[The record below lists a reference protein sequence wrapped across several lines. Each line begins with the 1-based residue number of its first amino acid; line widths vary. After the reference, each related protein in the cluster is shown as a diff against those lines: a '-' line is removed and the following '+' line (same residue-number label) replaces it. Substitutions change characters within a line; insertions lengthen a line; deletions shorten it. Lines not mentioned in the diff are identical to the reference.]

1 MLLLRLKYAALSA
14 ILTTLAAAGSAAA
27 GVYGF
32 DSANPY
38 TAEEKILDIKYLP
51 LQIRN
56 YRADMRENLQM
67 LIDYA
72 KKNNPNFKIITHEG
86 QELLYRSAW
95 EDARD
100 GYNLSRRKKGSIE
113 DTTFL
118 SRENEIPKE
127 PKPDTPEYKYLN
139 SVDAVAVNSLYC
151 GSGKEQNIT
160 FNNSLGLISI
170 DYCPTTDDMD
180 RAIVR
185 SVLDKKLLYAFEKRE
200 HAFNDIASQPIINDS
215 AKNVYEVADARNILI
230 MTDDSRYT
238 SKDDFVREI
247 GNTNYDILVI
257 NPLFHAR
264 QRFSPD
270 DIRML
275 QFKKNGGRRLLI
287 AAMNVSEATPEDY
300 FWDRRWKV
308 GSPSWL
314 VRRSFVDA
322 NGVIAEYWNEN
333 WRRIIS
339 KHFKDILLTGFDGVF
354 FTGLQNHFY
363 FEKQTPLE

>member
-1 MLLLRLKYAALSA
+1 MLLLRLKYAALA
-14 ILTTLAAAGSAAA
+14 AVLATLAAVPAAA
-27 GVYGF
+27 GLYGF
-32 DSANPY
+32 DNANPY
-38 TAEEKILDIKYLP
+38 TADEKILDMKYLP

-72 KKNNPNFKIITHEG
+72 KKNKPDFKIITHEG
-86 QELLYRSAW
+86 QELLYRSSW

-100 GYNLSRRKKGSIE
+100 GYNLSRRQKGSIE

-127 PKPDTPEYKYLN
+127 PKPDTPEYKYLH
-139 SVDAVAVNSLYC
+139 SVDAVAVNGIYC
-151 GSGKEQNIT
+151 GNGKEQNIT
-160 FNNSLGLISI
+160 FNNNLGLISI
-170 DYCPTTDDMD
+170 DYCPEAADTD

-185 SVLDKKLLYAFEKRE
+185 SVLDKKILYVFENPDL
-200 HAFNDIASQPIINDS
+200 AFNDIASQPIINDS
-215 AKNVYEVADARNILI
+215 ARNVFQVADAKNILI
-230 MTDDSRYT
+230 MTDDSRYD
-238 SKDDFVREI
+238 SKDSFVHELSK
-247 GNTNYDILVI
+247 TNYDIIVI
-257 NPLFHAR
+257 NPLFRAS

-287 AAMNVSEATPEDY
+287 AAMNVSETTPKDY
-300 FWDRRWKV
+300 FWNRRWKI
-308 GSPSWL
+308 GNPSWL
-314 VRRSFVDA
+314 VRSSFVDA
-322 NGVIAEYWNEN
+322 DGVITEYWNEN

-339 KHFKDILLTGFDGVF
+339 KHFKDILMTGFDGVF